1 MKNVAI
7 RGIIP
12 PILTP
17 MNEDESINVAELRNQ
32 VNRMIEAGCH
42 ALFPFG
48 TNGEGYILSGEEKK
62 LVLETVVEETN
73 GRVPVYAGTGCI
85 STRETIAQS
94 KMARDIG
101 ADVLSIITPSFAAAS
116 QNELYDHYKAV
127 AEAVDMPIVL
137 YNIPA
142 RTGNAIAPATV
153 GRLAQIEGSITAQV
167 SELEQSTASSIGSIG
182 RRLDSLEGSVAEVA
196 PLSAYVRIATA
207 SDGTKYILIGNSS
220 SPFQTKFT
228 NEEIQFLNGDV
239 KVAYVS
245 HDTLEIM
252 NANIHESLTFGDWRW
267 KEEANGN
274 LTLRYIG

>member
-1 MKNVAI
+1 AI
-7 RGIIP
+7 EQADS
-12 PILTP
+12 L
-17 MNEDESINVAELRNQ
+17 DESIAGIVSDIDNLESDLYGTE
-32 VNRMIEAGCH
+32 EA
-42 ALFPFG
+42 
-48 TNGEGYILSGEEKK
+48 
-62 LVLETVVEETN
+62 
-73 GRVPVYAGTGCI
+73 
-85 STRETIAQS
+85 
-94 KMARDIG
+94 D
-101 ADVLSIITPSFAAAS
+101 
-116 QNELYDHYKAV
+116 
-127 AEAVDMPIVL
+127 
-137 YNIPA
+137 
-142 RTGNAIAPATV
+142 
-153 GRLAQIEGSITAQV
+153 GRLTEIENSITAQV
-167 SELEQSTASSIGSIG
+167 SELEQSTSSSLGSLG
-182 RRLDSLEGSVAEVA
+182 KRVDSLEGSVAEVA